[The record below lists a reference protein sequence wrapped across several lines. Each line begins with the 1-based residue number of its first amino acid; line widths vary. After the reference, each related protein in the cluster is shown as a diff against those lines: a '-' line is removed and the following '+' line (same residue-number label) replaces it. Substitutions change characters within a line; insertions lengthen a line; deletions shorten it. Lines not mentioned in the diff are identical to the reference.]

1 MSTKCASRFTLLP
14 ATAIM
19 VILSLFP
26 AATGFVANVPTV
38 VIGAVLAYV
47 LTSQIAAGLFVAFRD
62 AEEGGFRFEN
72 GLIIG
77 LSILLGTMIAFFPD
91 KILSTLP
98 SFLRPVLGNGFVV
111 GVVTAL
117 FLDHVILR
125 R

>member
-1 MSTKCASRFTLLP
+1 MRITRFTLLP
-14 ATAIM
+14 AAAIM

-26 AATGFVANVPTV
+26 AATGFVSKVPTV
-38 VIGAVLAYV
+38 VIGAVLGYV
-47 LTSQIAAGLFVAFRD
+47 LTSQIAAGLFVAFKD
-62 AEEGGFRFEN
+62 AEGGGFRFEN

-77 LSILLGTMIAFFPD
+77 LSILLGTMVTFFPD

-98 SFLRPVLGNGFVV
+98 SFLIPTLGNGFVV